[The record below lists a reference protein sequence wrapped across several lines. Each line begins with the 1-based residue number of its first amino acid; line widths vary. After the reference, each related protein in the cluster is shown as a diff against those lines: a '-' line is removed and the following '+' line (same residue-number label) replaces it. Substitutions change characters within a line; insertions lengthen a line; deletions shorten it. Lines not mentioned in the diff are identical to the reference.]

1 MASQARPVPGS
12 PAWWGSRTPT
22 PEYRRGRP
30 PMDVGRIVEEALKL
44 IDEVGIQAL
53 TLRMLAEALDS
64 GTATL
69 YRHFAGKDELLA
81 LVADRILG
89 EVQVQ
94 SEEMAGLSWREA
106 ATVAATTFYGILGK
120 HPNGLSLLAAQVPV
134 GPNGLKARER
144 LITLFLS
151 HGFPVALAARAY
163 TAIGHYVIGFA
174 IQQHGPGTPRPD
186 DQEQLRDYYHSLDPA
201 SYPAT
206 IAAAKELTSVPLDEE
221 FRFGLDL
228 LLDGLEQA
236 KLDSSPETEA
246 VPGRRTVSASRSSRP
261 RRRP

>member
-1 MASQARPVPGS
+1 
-12 PAWWGSRTPT
+12 
-22 PEYRRGRP
+22 
-30 PMDVGRIVEEALKL
+30 MDVGRIVDTALKL

-69 YRHFAGKDELLA
+69 YRHFNGKDELLA

-89 EVQVQ
+89 EVRVPP
-94 SEEMAGLSWREA
+94 EELDGLSWREA
-106 ATVAATTFYGILGK
+106 VTVAAEAFYGTLCR
-120 HPNGLSLLAAQVPV
+120 HPHALSLLAAQVPV
-134 GPNGLKARER
+134 GPNGLRARER

-151 HGFPVALAARAY
+151 HGFPVGLAARAF

-174 IQQHGPGTPRPD
+174 IQQHGPGTPRPEE
-186 DQEQLRDYYHSLDPA
+186 QSQLRTYYNSLDPA

-206 IAAAKELTSVPLDEE
+206 MAAADELTSVPLDEE

-228 LLDGLEQA
+228 LLDGLE
-236 KLDSSPETEA
+236 KVRLNSSQEHEE
-246 VPGRRTVSASRSSRP
+246 VRGH
-261 RRRP
+261 